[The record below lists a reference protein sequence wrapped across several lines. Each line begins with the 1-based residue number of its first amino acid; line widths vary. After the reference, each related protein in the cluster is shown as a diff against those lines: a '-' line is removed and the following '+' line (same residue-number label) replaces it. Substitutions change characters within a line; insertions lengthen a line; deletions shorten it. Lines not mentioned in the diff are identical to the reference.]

1 MEREKAISVAKVVA
15 ILLIIGGIVI
25 LTVTILY
32 FLTASISWIS
42 YLGIISGGI
51 ILNIGAAAL
60 FLIRKFKQ
68 LLQQIWPFH
77 AP

>member
-1 MEREKAISVAKVVA
+1 MEREQAISVAKVIA
-15 ILLIIGGIVI
+15 ILLIIGGIAI

-51 ILNIGAAAL
+51 MLNIGAAAL
-60 FLIRKFKQ
+60 FLIRKLK
-68 LLQQIWPFH
+68 LDIKSSH
-77 AP
+77 

>member
-1 MEREKAISVAKVVA
+1 MEREKAISVAKVIA

-51 ILNIGAAAL
+51 MLNIGAAAL
-60 FLIRKFKQ
+60 LLIRKLK
-68 LLQQIWPFH
+68 LDIKSSH
-77 AP
+77 

>member
-15 ILLIIGGIVI
+15 LLLIIGGIAI

-51 ILNIGAAAL
+51 MLNIGAAAL
-60 FLIRKFKQ
+60 FLIRKLK
-68 LLQQIWPFH
+68 LDIKSSH
-77 AP
+77 

>member
-1 MEREKAISVAKVVA
+1 MEREKAISFAKVVA
-15 ILLIIGGIVI
+15 LLLIIGGIAI

-51 ILNIGAAAL
+51 MLNIGAAAL
-60 FLIRKFKQ
+60 FLIRKLK
-68 LLQQIWPFH
+68 LDIKSSH
-77 AP
+77 

>member
-1 MEREKAISVAKVVA
+1 MEREKAISVAKVVS

-25 LTVTILY
+25 LTLTILY

-51 ILNIGAAAL
+51 MLNIGATAL
-60 FLIRKFKQ
+60 FLIRKLK
-68 LLQQIWPFH
+68 LDIKSSH
-77 AP
+77 

>member
-15 ILLIIGGIVI
+15 ILLIIGGIAI

-51 ILNIGAAAL
+51 MLNIGAAAL
-60 FLIRKFKQ
+60 FLIRKLK
-68 LLQQIWPFH
+68 LDIKSSH
-77 AP
+77 

>member
-1 MEREKAISVAKVVA
+1 MERENAISVAKVVA

-32 FLTASISWIS
+32 FLTASITWIS

-51 ILNIGAAAL
+51 MLNIGAAAL
-60 FLIRKFKQ
+60 FLIRKLK
-68 LLQQIWPFH
+68 LDIKSSH
-77 AP
+77 

>member
-51 ILNIGAAAL
+51 MLNIGAAAL
-60 FLIRKFKQ
+60 FLIRKLK
-68 LLQQIWPFH
+68 LDIKSSH
-77 AP
+77 

>member
-1 MEREKAISVAKVVA
+1 MERENAISVAKVIA

-51 ILNIGAAAL
+51 MLNIGAAAL
-60 FLIRKFKQ
+60 FLIRKLK
-68 LLQQIWPFH
+68 LDIKSSH
-77 AP
+77 

>member
-1 MEREKAISVAKVVA
+1 MERENAISVAKVVA

-25 LTVTILY
+25 LTLTILY

-51 ILNIGAAAL
+51 MLNIGAAAL
-60 FLIRKFKQ
+60 FLIRKLK
-68 LLQQIWPFH
+68 LDIKSSH
-77 AP
+77 

>member
-1 MEREKAISVAKVVA
+1 MERENAISVAKVVA

-51 ILNIGAAAL
+51 MLNIGAAAL
-60 FLIRKFKQ
+60 FLIRKLK
-68 LLQQIWPFH
+68 LDIKSSH
-77 AP
+77 

>member
-15 ILLIIGGIVI
+15 LLLIIGGIAI

-42 YLGIISGGI
+42 YLGIILGGI
-51 ILNIGAAAL
+51 MLNIGAAAL
-60 FLIRKFKQ
+60 FLIRKLK
-68 LLQQIWPFH
+68 LDIKSSH
-77 AP
+77 

>member
-1 MEREKAISVAKVVA
+1 MEREKSISVAKVVA
-15 ILLIIGGIVI
+15 ILLIIGGIAI

-51 ILNIGAAAL
+51 MLNIGAAAL
-60 FLIRKFKQ
+60 FLIRKLK
-68 LLQQIWPFH
+68 LDIKSSH
-77 AP
+77 

>member
-1 MEREKAISVAKVVA
+1 MKRENAISVAKVVA
-15 ILLIIGGIVI
+15 ILLIISGILI

-51 ILNIGAAAL
+51 MLNIGAAAL
-60 FLIRKFKQ
+60 FLIRKLK
-68 LLQQIWPFH
+68 LDIKSSH
-77 AP
+77 

>member
-15 ILLIIGGIVI
+15 ILLIIAGIVI

-51 ILNIGAAAL
+51 MLNIGAAAL
-60 FLIRKFKQ
+60 FLIRKLK
-68 LLQQIWPFH
+68 LDIKSSH
-77 AP
+77 

>member
-25 LTVTILY
+25 LTLTILY

-51 ILNIGAAAL
+51 MLNIGAAAL
-60 FLIRKFKQ
+60 FLIRKLKYGE
-68 LLQQIWPFH
+68 
-77 AP
+77 

>member
-25 LTVTILY
+25 LAVTILY

-51 ILNIGAAAL
+51 MLNIGVAAL
-60 FLIRKFKQ
+60 FLIRKLK
-68 LLQQIWPFH
+68 LDIKSSH
-77 AP
+77 

>member
-15 ILLIIGGIVI
+15 ILLIIGGIAI

-51 ILNIGAAAL
+51 MLNMGAAAL
-60 FLIRKFKQ
+60 FLIRKLK
-68 LLQQIWPFH
+68 LDIKSSH
-77 AP
+77 